1 MIVEFAIQLR
11 EHGLVF
17 NDVIKEAAIAR
28 FRSIIMIRFLLTTL
42 LFLSLA
48 TSALGRQTETLDTGK
63 VTASIVSSLDKVA
76 PGGTVWVALRTEL
89 DEGWHT
95 YWRNPGDSGE
105 PVQLTWRVPQGVD
118 IGPIAWPVP
127 YPIPT
132 GPIVNYGFEGAPL
145 FPVELKI
152 PETVQTG
159 ETLSLTLDFYYLVCA
174 DICIPEEGQLT
185 LDLEIGEPVGDS
197 SWAPQIEAAV
207 LASPRRS
214 NIMGAANVSR
224 GAASDVL
231 TLTFADLPEG
241 RVSEAYFF
249 PFDQG
254 VLGHSAA
261 QNYQVGDRGIALVTE
276 PEFLWANGIP
286 ETIQGVLKYSL
297 EGAVR
302 GDVVTVTTHSTLD
315 IGLRGQSDSSMG
327 LITAAIGALLGGLI
341 LNLMPCV
348 FPIISLKALS
358 LAKSAHGDRLPAQRG
373 AWAYTLGVLLT
384 FSILAGVLIIFKAA
398 GAQIGWG
405 FQLQSPKVVGVLALL
420 LFVIGLNLLGLF
432 EIGSRLQ
439 GVGGG
444 LASRG
449 GMSGSF
455 FTGVLAVIVATP
467 CSAPFMASAVGYA
480 LAQPALTT
488 LIVFLSLGLGFA
500 LPFLLLGYVPG
511 LLAKLP
517 KPGPWMETFRQVL
530 AFPMFA
536 AAIWL
541 VWVLILQAG
550 ANGAGLLLIAM
561 LLAGFAIWLHRRGS
575 AALKGLSLMTAIAA
589 LVLPLTLSTGVARDA
604 AGVKTASLE
613 TEIWSPERVAELRAE
628 GRPVF
633 VDFTAAWCV
642 TCKVN
647 EQLVL
652 KTERTQALFERTNT
666 AFLIADWTSRDAKI
680 AAELERYGRAGVPLY
695 LAYPKSH
702 KDVIGL
708 VLPQNLSFGV
718 LEDMFEE

>member
-1 MIVEFAIQLR
+1 MIVEFASQLR
-11 EHGLVF
+11 EHGSVF
-17 NDVIKEAAIAR
+17 NDATEEAAITH
-28 FRSIIMIRFLLTTL
+28 FRPIIMIRVLLSVL
-42 LFLSLA
+42 LYLSLT

-63 VTASIVSSLDKVA
+63 VTASIISSLDRVA

-105 PVQLTWRVPQGVD
+105 PVQLTWMLPQGVD
-118 IGPIAWPVP
+118 AGPIAWPVP

-145 FPVELKI
+145 FPVELTI
-152 PETVQTG
+152 PETVQAG
-159 ETLSLTLDFYYLVCA
+159 ETLTLALDFYYLVCA

-185 LDLEIGEPVGDS
+185 LELDIGEPLGDAL
-197 SWAPQIEAAV
+197 WGPQIEAAV
-207 LASPRRS
+207 LKSPRRG
-214 NIMGAANVSR
+214 NIAGAADVSQE
-224 GAASDVL
+224 GANNVL
-231 TLTFADLPEG
+231 TLTFANLPEA

-261 QNYQVGDRGIALVTE
+261 QNFQQGDTGIALVTE
-276 PEFLWANGIP
+276 PEFLWSNGIP
-286 ETIQGVLKYSL
+286 ETIEGVLKYSM

-302 GDVVTVTTHSTLD
+302 SEIVTLATHSTLD
-315 IGLRGQSDSSMG
+315 IGQSGQAGRSMG
-327 LITAAIGALLGGLI
+327 LLAAAFGALLGGLI

-358 LAKSAHGDRLPAQRG
+358 LAKSAHGDRLPARRG
-373 AWAYTLGVLLT
+373 AWAYTLGVLFT
-384 FSILAGVLIIFKAA
+384 FAVLAGVLISFKAA

-432 EIGSRLQ
+432 EIGTRLQ
-439 GVGGG
+439 GVGDG

-449 GMSGSF
+449 GVSGSF

-467 CSAPFMASAVGYA
+467 CTAPFMAGAVGYA

-488 LIVFLSLGLGFA
+488 LIVFLALGFGFA
-500 LPFLLLGYVPG
+500 LPFLLLGYIPG

-575 AALKGLSLMTAIAA
+575 TLIKGLALMTALGA
-589 LVLPLTLSTGVARDA
+589 LVLPLTLSTGAVGGA
-604 AGVKTASLE
+604 AGVTTASLKAE
-613 TEIWSPERVAELRAE
+613 AWSPERVAELRAE

-652 KTERTQALFERTNT
+652 KTERTRDLFERTNT
-666 AFLIADWTSRDAKI
+666 AFLIADWTNRDAQI

-708 VLPQNLSFGV
+708 VLPQNLSFSV
-718 LEDMFEE
+718 LEDMLEE

>member
-1 MIVEFAIQLR
+1 MIVEFPNDLR
-11 EHGLVF
+11 EHGPVL
-17 NDVIKEAAIAR
+17 NDATKEAAITR
-28 FRSIIMIRFLLTTL
+28 FHPIIMLRFLLSAFL
-42 LFLSLA
+42 LMSLA
-48 TSALGRQTETLDTGK
+48 TSAFGRQTETLDTGK
-63 VTASIVSSLDKVA
+63 VTASIISSLDSVA

-89 DEGWHT
+89 DDGWHT

-105 PVQLTWRVPQGVD
+105 PVQLTWRLPEGVEA
-118 IGPIAWPVP
+118 GPIVWPVP

-145 FPVELKI
+145 FPVELQV

-159 ETLSLTLDFYYLVCA
+159 ETLSLTLEFYYLVCA

-185 LDLEIGEPVGDS
+185 LDLDIGEPVSDALWG
-197 SWAPQIEAAV
+197 PQIEAAV
-207 LASPRRS
+207 LASPRRG
-214 NIMGAANVSR
+214 NIVGAAD
-224 GAASDVL
+224 AANDVL
-231 TLTFADLPEG
+231 TLTFTDLPEG
-241 RVSEAYFF
+241 RVSDAYFF

-254 VLGHSAA
+254 VLGHSAG
-261 QNYQVGDRGIALVTE
+261 QNFRAGDKGIALVTE
-276 PEFLWANGIP
+276 PEFLWTNGVA
-286 ETIQGVLKYSL
+286 ETIEGVLKYSL
-297 EGAVR
+297 DGAVR
-302 GDVVTVTTHSTLD
+302 SEVVSVATHSTLEV
-315 IGLRGQSDSSMG
+315 GQRGQSNTSTG
-327 LITAAIGALLGGLI
+327 LLAAAFGALLGGLI

-384 FSILAGVLIIFKAA
+384 FAGLAGVLILFKAA

-420 LFVIGLNLLGLF
+420 LFVIGLNLLDLF
-432 EIGSRLQ
+432 EIGARLQ

-449 GMSGSF
+449 GVSGSF

-467 CSAPFMASAVGYA
+467 CTAPFMAGAVGYA

-488 LIVFLSLGLGFA
+488 LIVFLALGFGFA
-500 LPFLLLGYVPG
+500 LPFLLLGYIPG

-561 LLAGFAIWLHRRGS
+561 LLAGFAIWLHHRGS
-575 AALKGLSLMTAIAA
+575 TMLKGLALITALGA
-589 LVLPLTLSTGVARDA
+589 LVLPLTLSTGA
-604 AGVKTASLE
+604 AGGGAAVKSASLE
-613 TEIWSPERVAELRAE
+613 VETWSPERVAELRAE

-666 AFLIADWTSRDAKI
+666 AFLIADWTNRDAQI

-708 VLPQNLSFGV
+708 VLPQNLSFSV
-718 LEDMFEE
+718 LEDMLEE

>member
-1 MIVEFAIQLR
+1 MIVEFANQLR
-11 EHGLVF
+11 EHGFVF
-17 NDVIKEAAIAR
+17 NDATKEAAITR
-28 FRSIIMIRFLLTTL
+28 FCPIIMIRFLLSAL
-42 LFLSLA
+42 LFLSLT

-63 VTASIVSSLDKVA
+63 VTASIISSLDRAA

-105 PVQLTWRVPQGVD
+105 PVQLTWLLPQGVD
-118 IGPIAWPVP
+118 AGPIAWPVP

-145 FPVELKI
+145 FPVELTI
-152 PETVQTG
+152 PETMQTG

-174 DICIPEEGQLT
+174 DICIPEEGQLS
-185 LDLEIGEPVGDS
+185 LDLDIGEPVADALWG
-197 SWAPQIEAAV
+197 PQIEMAV
-207 LASPRRS
+207 LESPRRG
-214 NIMGAANVSR
+214 NIAGAAEVAN
-224 GAASDVL
+224 DIL

-249 PFDQG
+249 PFVQG

-261 QNYQVGDRGIALVTE
+261 QNFRPGDNGIALVTE
-276 PEFLWANGIP
+276 PEFLWTNGIP
-286 ETIQGVLKYSL
+286 DTIEGVLKYNL
-297 EGAVR
+297 DGAVQSE
-302 GDVVTVTTHSTLD
+302 VVTLATHSALD
-315 IGLRGQSDSSMG
+315 IGESGQAGTSMG
-327 LITAAIGALLGGLI
+327 LLAAAFGALLGGLI

-358 LAKSAHGDRLPAQRG
+358 LAKSAHGDRLPARRG

-384 FSILAGVLIIFKAA
+384 FAVLAGVLIIFKAA

-444 LASRG
+444 MASRG
-449 GMSGSF
+449 GLSGSF

-467 CSAPFMASAVGYA
+467 CTAPFMAGAVGYA

-488 LIVFLSLGLGFA
+488 LIVFLALGFGFA
-500 LPFLLLGYVPG
+500 LPFLLLGYIPG

-561 LLAGFAIWLHRRGS
+561 LLAGFAIWLRRRGS
-575 AALKGLSLMTAIAA
+575 AILRGLALIMALGA
-589 LVLPLTLSTGVARDA
+589 LVLPLTLSTGAVGGA
-604 AGVKTASLE
+604 AGVTTVSLE
-613 TEIWSPERVAELRAE
+613 AEAWSPERVAELRAE

-652 KTERTQALFERTNT
+652 KTDRTQALFERTNT
-666 AFLIADWTSRDAKI
+666 AFLIADWTNRDAQI

-718 LEDMFEE
+718 LEDMLEE

>member
-1 MIVEFAIQLR
+1 MIVEFANQLR
-11 EHGLVF
+11 EHGFVF
-17 NDVIKEAAIAR
+17 NDATKEAAITR
-28 FRSIIMIRFLLTTL
+28 FCPIIMIRFLLSAL
-42 LFLSLA
+42 LFLSLT

-63 VTASIVSSLDKVA
+63 VTASIISSLDRAA

-105 PVQLTWRVPQGVD
+105 PVQLTWLLPQGVD
-118 IGPIAWPVP
+118 AGPIAWPVP

-145 FPVELKI
+145 FPVELTI
-152 PETVQTG
+152 PETMQTG

-174 DICIPEEGQLT
+174 DICIPEEGQLS
-185 LDLEIGEPVGDS
+185 LDLDIGEPVADALWG
-197 SWAPQIEAAV
+197 PQIEMAV
-207 LASPRRS
+207 LESPRRG
-214 NIMGAANVSR
+214 NIAGAAEVAN
-224 GAASDVL
+224 DIL

-249 PFDQG
+249 PFVQG

-261 QNYQVGDRGIALVTE
+261 QNFRPGDNGIALVTE
-276 PEFLWANGIP
+276 PEFLWTNGIP
-286 ETIQGVLKYSL
+286 DTIEGVLKYNL
-297 EGAVR
+297 DGAVQSE
-302 GDVVTVTTHSTLD
+302 VVTLATHSALD
-315 IGLRGQSDSSMG
+315 IGESGQAGTSMG
-327 LITAAIGALLGGLI
+327 LLAAAFGALLGGLI

-358 LAKSAHGDRLPAQRG
+358 LAKSAHGDRLPARRG

-384 FSILAGVLIIFKAA
+384 FAVLAGVLIIFKAA

-444 LASRG
+444 MASRG
-449 GMSGSF
+449 GLSGSF

-467 CSAPFMASAVGYA
+467 CTAPFMAGAVGYA

-488 LIVFLSLGLGFA
+488 LIVFLALGFGFA
-500 LPFLLLGYVPG
+500 LPFLLLGYIPG

-561 LLAGFAIWLHRRGS
+561 LLAGFAIWLRRRGS
-575 AALKGLSLMTAIAA
+575 AILRGLALIMALGA
-589 LVLPLTLSTGVARDA
+589 LVLPLTLSTGAVGGA
-604 AGVKTASLE
+604 AGVTTASLKAE
-613 TEIWSPERVAELRAE
+613 AWSPERVAELRAE

-652 KTERTQALFERTNT
+652 KTDRTQALFERTNT
-666 AFLIADWTSRDAKI
+666 AFLIADWTNRDAQI

-718 LEDMFEE
+718 LEDMLEE

>member
-1 MIVEFAIQLR
+1 MIVEFANQLR
-11 EHGLVF
+11 EHGFVF
-17 NDVIKEAAIAR
+17 NDATKEAAITR
-28 FRSIIMIRFLLTTL
+28 FCPIIIIRFLLSAL
-42 LFLSLA
+42 LFLSLT

-63 VTASIVSSLDKVA
+63 VTASIISSLDRAA

-105 PVQLTWRVPQGVD
+105 PVQLTWLLPQGVD
-118 IGPIAWPVP
+118 AGPIAWPVP

-145 FPVELKI
+145 FPVELTI
-152 PETVQTG
+152 PETMQTG

-174 DICIPEEGQLT
+174 DICIPEEGQLS
-185 LDLEIGEPVGDS
+185 LDLDIGEPVADALWG
-197 SWAPQIEAAV
+197 PQIEMAV
-207 LASPRRS
+207 LESPRRG
-214 NIMGAANVSR
+214 NIAGAAEVAN
-224 GAASDVL
+224 DIL

-249 PFDQG
+249 PFVQG

-261 QNYQVGDRGIALVTE
+261 QNFRPGDNGIALVTE
-276 PEFLWANGIP
+276 PEFLWTNGIP
-286 ETIQGVLKYSL
+286 DTIEGVLKYNL
-297 EGAVR
+297 DGAVQSE
-302 GDVVTVTTHSTLD
+302 VVTLATHSALD
-315 IGLRGQSDSSMG
+315 IGESGQAGTSMG
-327 LITAAIGALLGGLI
+327 LLAAAFGALLGGLI

-358 LAKSAHGDRLPAQRG
+358 LAKSAHGDRLPARRG

-384 FSILAGVLIIFKAA
+384 FAVLAGVLIIFKAA

-444 LASRG
+444 MASRG
-449 GMSGSF
+449 GLSGSF

-467 CSAPFMASAVGYA
+467 CTAPFMAGAVGYA

-488 LIVFLSLGLGFA
+488 LIVFLALGFGFA
-500 LPFLLLGYVPG
+500 LPFLLLGYIPG

-561 LLAGFAIWLHRRGS
+561 LLAGFAIWLRRRGS
-575 AALKGLSLMTAIAA
+575 AILRGLALIMALGA
-589 LVLPLTLSTGVARDA
+589 LVLPLTLSTGAVGGA
-604 AGVKTASLE
+604 AGVTTVSLE
-613 TEIWSPERVAELRAE
+613 AEAWSPERVAELRAE

-652 KTERTQALFERTNT
+652 KTERTRDLFERTNT
-666 AFLIADWTSRDAKI
+666 AFLIADWTNKDAQI

-718 LEDMFEE
+718 LEDMLEE

>member
-1 MIVEFAIQLR
+1 MIVEFANQLR
-11 EHGLVF
+11 EHGFVF
-17 NDVIKEAAIAR
+17 NDATKEAAITR
-28 FRSIIMIRFLLTTL
+28 FCPIIMIRFLLSAL
-42 LFLSLA
+42 LFLSLT

-63 VTASIVSSLDKVA
+63 VTASIISSLDRAA

-105 PVQLTWRVPQGVD
+105 PVQLTWLLPQGVD
-118 IGPIAWPVP
+118 AGPIAWPVP

-145 FPVELKI
+145 FPVELTI
-152 PETVQTG
+152 PETMQTG

-174 DICIPEEGQLT
+174 DICIPEEGQLS
-185 LDLEIGEPVGDS
+185 LDLDIGEPVADALWG
-197 SWAPQIEAAV
+197 PQIEMAV
-207 LASPRRS
+207 LESPRRG
-214 NIMGAANVSR
+214 NIAGAAEVAN
-224 GAASDVL
+224 DIL

-249 PFDQG
+249 PFVQG

-261 QNYQVGDRGIALVTE
+261 QNFRPGDNGIALVTE
-276 PEFLWANGIP
+276 PEFLWTNGIP
-286 ETIQGVLKYSL
+286 DTIEGVLKYNL
-297 EGAVR
+297 DGAVQSE
-302 GDVVTVTTHSTLD
+302 VVTLATHSALD
-315 IGLRGQSDSSMG
+315 IGESGQAGTSMG
-327 LITAAIGALLGGLI
+327 LLAAAFGALLGGLI

-358 LAKSAHGDRLPAQRG
+358 LAKSAHGDRLPARRG

-384 FSILAGVLIIFKAA
+384 FAVLAGVLIIFKAA

-444 LASRG
+444 MASRG
-449 GMSGSF
+449 GLSGSF

-467 CSAPFMASAVGYA
+467 CTAPFMAGAVGYA

-488 LIVFLSLGLGFA
+488 LIVFLALGFGFA
-500 LPFLLLGYVPG
+500 LPFLLLGYIPG

-561 LLAGFAIWLHRRGS
+561 LLAGFAIWLRRRGS
-575 AALKGLSLMTAIAA
+575 AILRGLALIMALGA
-589 LVLPLTLSTGVARDA
+589 LVLPLTLSTGAVGGA
-604 AGVKTASLE
+604 AGVTTASLKAE
-613 TEIWSPERVAELRAE
+613 AWSPERVAELRAE

-652 KTERTQALFERTNT
+652 KTERTRDLFERTNT
-666 AFLIADWTSRDAKI
+666 AFLIADWTNKDAQI

-718 LEDMFEE
+718 LEDMLEE

>member
-1 MIVEFAIQLR
+1 MIVEFANQLR
-11 EHGLVF
+11 EHGFVF
-17 NDVIKEAAIAR
+17 NDATKEAAITR
-28 FRSIIMIRFLLTTL
+28 FCPIIMIRFLLSAL
-42 LFLSLA
+42 LFLSLT

-63 VTASIVSSLDKVA
+63 VTASIISSLDRAA

-105 PVQLTWRVPQGVD
+105 PVQLTWLLPQGVD
-118 IGPIAWPVP
+118 AGPIAWPVP

-145 FPVELKI
+145 FPVELTI
-152 PETVQTG
+152 PETMQTG

-174 DICIPEEGQLT
+174 DICIPEEGQLS
-185 LDLEIGEPVGDS
+185 LDLDIGEPVADALWG
-197 SWAPQIEAAV
+197 PQIEMAV
-207 LASPRRS
+207 LESPRRG
-214 NIMGAANVSR
+214 NIAGAAEVAN
-224 GAASDVL
+224 DIL

-249 PFDQG
+249 PFVQG

-261 QNYQVGDRGIALVTE
+261 QNFRPGDNGIALVTE
-276 PEFLWANGIP
+276 PEFLWTNGIP
-286 ETIQGVLKYSL
+286 DTIEGVLKYNL
-297 EGAVR
+297 DGAVQSE
-302 GDVVTVTTHSTLD
+302 VVTLATHSALD
-315 IGLRGQSDSSMG
+315 IGESGQAGTSMG
-327 LITAAIGALLGGLI
+327 LLAAAFGALLGGLI

-358 LAKSAHGDRLPAQRG
+358 LAKSAHGDRLPARRG

-384 FSILAGVLIIFKAA
+384 FAVLAGVLIIFKAA

-444 LASRG
+444 MASRG
-449 GMSGSF
+449 GLSGSF

-467 CSAPFMASAVGYA
+467 CTAPFMAGAVGYA

-488 LIVFLSLGLGFA
+488 LIVFLALGFGFA
-500 LPFLLLGYVPG
+500 LPFLLLGYIPG

-561 LLAGFAIWLHRRGS
+561 LLAGFAIWLRRRGS
-575 AALKGLSLMTAIAA
+575 AILRGLALIMALGA
-589 LVLPLTLSTGVARDA
+589 LVLPLTLSTGAVGGA
-604 AGVKTASLE
+604 AGVTTVSLE
-613 TEIWSPERVAELRAE
+613 AEAWSPERVAELRAE

-652 KTERTQALFERTNT
+652 KTERTRDLFERTNT
-666 AFLIADWTSRDAKI
+666 AFLIADWTNKDAQI

-718 LEDMFEE
+718 LEDMLEE

>member
-1 MIVEFAIQLR
+1 MIVEFANQLR
-11 EHGLVF
+11 EHGFVF
-17 NDVIKEAAIAR
+17 NDATKEAAITR
-28 FRSIIMIRFLLTTL
+28 FCPIIMIRFLLSAL
-42 LFLSLA
+42 LFLSLT

-63 VTASIVSSLDKVA
+63 VTASIISSLDRAA

-105 PVQLTWRVPQGVD
+105 PVQLTWLLPQGVD
-118 IGPIAWPVP
+118 AGPIAWPVP

-145 FPVELKI
+145 FPVELTI
-152 PETVQTG
+152 PETMQTG

-174 DICIPEEGQLT
+174 DICIPEEGQLS
-185 LDLEIGEPVGDS
+185 LDLDIGEPVADALWG
-197 SWAPQIEAAV
+197 PQIEMAV
-207 LASPRRS
+207 LESPRRG
-214 NIMGAANVSR
+214 NIAGAAEVAN
-224 GAASDVL
+224 DIL

-249 PFDQG
+249 PFVQG

-261 QNYQVGDRGIALVTE
+261 QNFRPGDNGIALVTE
-276 PEFLWANGIP
+276 PEFLWTNGIP
-286 ETIQGVLKYSL
+286 DTIEGVLKYNL
-297 EGAVR
+297 DGAVQSE
-302 GDVVTVTTHSTLD
+302 VVTLATHSALD
-315 IGLRGQSDSSMG
+315 IGESGQAGTSMG
-327 LITAAIGALLGGLI
+327 LLAAAFGALLGGLI

-358 LAKSAHGDRLPAQRG
+358 LAKSAHGDRLPARRG

-384 FSILAGVLIIFKAA
+384 FAVLAGVLIIFKAA

-444 LASRG
+444 MASRG
-449 GMSGSF
+449 GLSGSF

-467 CSAPFMASAVGYA
+467 CTAPFMAGAVGYA

-488 LIVFLSLGLGFA
+488 LIVFLALGFGFA
-500 LPFLLLGYVPG
+500 LPFLLLGYIPG

-575 AALKGLSLMTAIAA
+575 TLIKGLALMTALGA
-589 LVLPLTLSTGVARDA
+589 LVLPLTLSTGAVGGA
-604 AGVKTASLE
+604 AGVTTASLKAE
-613 TEIWSPERVAELRAE
+613 AWSPERVAELRAE
-628 GRPVF
+628 GRPDF

-652 KTERTQALFERTNT
+652 KTDRTQALFERTNT
-666 AFLIADWTSRDAKI
+666 AFLIADWTNRDAQI

-718 LEDMFEE
+718 LEDMLEE

>member
-1 MIVEFAIQLR
+1 MIVEFANQLR
-11 EHGLVF
+11 EHGFVF
-17 NDVIKEAAIAR
+17 NDATKEAAITR
-28 FRSIIMIRFLLTTL
+28 FCPIIMIRFLLSAL
-42 LFLSLA
+42 LFLSLT

-63 VTASIVSSLDKVA
+63 VTASIISSLDRAA

-105 PVQLTWRVPQGVD
+105 PVQLTWLLPQGVD
-118 IGPIAWPVP
+118 AGPIAWPVP

-145 FPVELKI
+145 FPVELTI
-152 PETVQTG
+152 PETMQTG

-174 DICIPEEGQLT
+174 DICIPEEGQLS
-185 LDLEIGEPVGDS
+185 LDLDIGEPVADALWG
-197 SWAPQIEAAV
+197 PQIEMAV
-207 LASPRRS
+207 LESPRRG
-214 NIMGAANVSR
+214 NIAGAAEVAN
-224 GAASDVL
+224 DIL

-249 PFDQG
+249 PFVQG

-261 QNYQVGDRGIALVTE
+261 QNFRPGDNGIALVTE
-276 PEFLWANGIP
+276 PEFLWTNGIP
-286 ETIQGVLKYSL
+286 DTIEGVLKYNL
-297 EGAVR
+297 DGAVQSE
-302 GDVVTVTTHSTLD
+302 VVTLATHSALD
-315 IGLRGQSDSSMG
+315 IGESGQAGTSMG
-327 LITAAIGALLGGLI
+327 LLAAAFGALLGGLI

-358 LAKSAHGDRLPAQRG
+358 LAKSAHGDRLPARRG
-373 AWAYTLGVLLT
+373 TWAYTLGVLLT
-384 FSILAGVLIIFKAA
+384 FAVLAGVLIIFKAA

-444 LASRG
+444 MASRDG
-449 GMSGSF
+449 LSGSF

-467 CSAPFMASAVGYA
+467 CTAPFMAGAVGYA

-488 LIVFLSLGLGFA
+488 LIVFLALGFGFA
-500 LPFLLLGYVPG
+500 LPFLLLGYIPG

-561 LLAGFAIWLHRRGS
+561 LLAGFAIWLRRRGS
-575 AALKGLSLMTAIAA
+575 AILRGLALIMALGA
-589 LVLPLTLSTGVARDA
+589 LVLPLTLSTGAVGGA
-604 AGVKTASLE
+604 AGVTTVSLE
-613 TEIWSPERVAELRAE
+613 AEAWSPERVAELRAE

-652 KTERTQALFERTNT
+652 KTDRTQALFERTNT
-666 AFLIADWTSRDAKI
+666 AFLIADWTNRDAQI

-718 LEDMFEE
+718 LEDMLEE

>member
-1 MIVEFAIQLR
+1 M
-11 EHGLVF
+11 
-17 NDVIKEAAIAR
+17 
-28 FRSIIMIRFLLTTL
+28 
-42 LFLSLA
+42 
-48 TSALGRQTETLDTGK
+48 
-63 VTASIVSSLDKVA
+63 
-76 PGGTVWVALRTEL
+76 
-89 DEGWHT
+89 
-95 YWRNPGDSGE
+95 
-105 PVQLTWRVPQGVD
+105 
-118 IGPIAWPVP
+118 
-127 YPIPT
+127 
-132 GPIVNYGFEGAPL
+132 
-145 FPVELKI
+145 
-152 PETVQTG
+152 
-159 ETLSLTLDFYYLVCA
+159 
-174 DICIPEEGQLT
+174 
-185 LDLEIGEPVGDS
+185 
-197 SWAPQIEAAV
+197 
-207 LASPRRS
+207 
-214 NIMGAANVSR
+214 
-224 GAASDVL
+224 
-231 TLTFADLPEG
+231 
-241 RVSEAYFF
+241 
-249 PFDQG
+249 
-254 VLGHSAA
+254 LGHSAA
-261 QNYQVGDRGIALVTE
+261 QNFRRGDTGIALVTE
-276 PEFLWANGIP
+276 PEFLWTNDIP
-286 ETIQGVLKYSL
+286 ETIEGVLKYSL
-297 EGAVR
+297 DGLVR
-302 GDVVTVTTHSTLD
+302 GEVVTVATHSTLD
-315 IGLRGQSDSSMG
+315 IGQRGPSGKSMG
-327 LITAAIGALLGGLI
+327 LFAAAFGALLGGLI

-384 FSILAGVLIIFKAA
+384 FTILAGVLIIFKAA

-432 EIGSRLQ
+432 EIGTRLQ
-439 GVGGG
+439 GVGDG

-449 GMSGSF
+449 GLSGSF

-480 LAQPALTT
+480 LAQPALIT
-488 LIVFLSLGLGFA
+488 LIVFLSLGFGFA
-500 LPFLLLGYVPG
+500 LPFLLLGYIPG

-517 KPGPWMETFRQVL
+517 KPGPWMEIFRQVL

-541 VWVLILQAG
+541 VWVLILQTG

-561 LLAGFAIWLHRRGS
+561 LLAGFAVWLQRGGS
-575 AALKGLSLMTAIAA
+575 SILKGLALIAA
-589 LVLPLTLSTGVARDA
+589 LGALALPLSLSTASAGGAT
-604 AGVKTASLE
+604 GVKTASLE

-652 KTERTQALFERTNT
+652 KTDRTQALFERTNT
-666 AFLIADWTSRDAKI
+666 AFLIADWTNRDAQI

-708 VLPQNLSFGV
+708 VLPQNLSFSV
-718 LEDMFEE
+718 LEDMLEE

>member
-1 MIVEFAIQLR
+1 MIVEFASQLR
-11 EHGLVF
+11 EHGRVF
-17 NDVIKEAAIAR
+17 NDAIKEAAIAR
-28 FRSIIMIRFLLTTL
+28 FGPIIMIRFLLSAL
-42 LFLSLA
+42 LFLSLT

-63 VTASIVSSLDKVA
+63 VTASIVSSLDRVA

-105 PVQLTWRVPQGVD
+105 PVQLTWILPQDVEA
-118 IGPIAWPVP
+118 GPIVWPLP

-145 FPVELKI
+145 FPVELTV

-174 DICIPEEGQLT
+174 DICIPEEGQLRLE
-185 LDLEIGEPVGDS
+185 LDIGEPVGDDL
-197 SWAPQIEAAV
+197 WGPQIEAAV
-207 LASPRRS
+207 LESPRRG
-214 NIMGAANVSR
+214 NIIGAADVT
-224 GAASDVL
+224 SDVL
-231 TLTFADLPEG
+231 TLTFTDLPEG
-241 RVSEAYFF
+241 PVSDAYFF

-254 VLGHSAA
+254 VLGHSTP
-261 QNYQVGDRGIALVTE
+261 QNFRRGDNGIALVTE
-276 PEFLWANGIP
+276 PDFLWTNGIP
-286 ETIQGVLKYSL
+286 ETIEGVLKYSL
-297 EGAVR
+297 DGAVR
-302 GDVVTVTTHSTLD
+302 GEVVTLATHNTLD
-315 IGLRGQSDSSMG
+315 IGQKTQSDTSIG
-327 LITAAIGALLGGLI
+327 LVAAAFGALLGGLI

-358 LAKSAHGDRLPAQRG
+358 LAKSAHGDRLPARRG

-384 FSILAGVLIIFKAA
+384 FAALAGVLILFKAA

-439 GVGGG
+439 GLGGG

-449 GMSGSF
+449 GVSGSF

-467 CSAPFMASAVGYA
+467 CTAPFMASAVGYA

-488 LIVFLSLGLGFA
+488 MIVFLSLGFGFA
-500 LPFLLLGYVPG
+500 LPFLLLGYIPG

-575 AALKGLSLMTAIAA
+575 TLLKGLAFIAA
-589 LVLPLTLSTGVARDA
+589 IGAFALPLTLSTGAT
-604 AGVKTASLE
+604 GVKSANLE
-613 TEIWSPERVAELRAE
+613 AEIWSPERVAELRAE

-666 AFLIADWTSRDAKI
+666 AFLIADWTNRDAKI
-680 AAELERYGRAGVPLY
+680 AAELARYGRAGVPLY

-702 KDVIGL
+702 EDVIGL
-708 VLPQNLSFGV
+708 VLPQNLSFSV
-718 LEDMFEE
+718 LEDVLEG

>member
-1 MIVEFAIQLR
+1 LIVEFANQLR
-11 EHGLVF
+11 EHGFVF
-17 NDVIKEAAIAR
+17 NDATKEAAITR
-28 FRSIIMIRFLLTTL
+28 FCPIIMIRFLLSAL
-42 LFLSLA
+42 LFLSLT

-63 VTASIVSSLDKVA
+63 VTASIISSLDRAA

-105 PVQLTWRVPQGVD
+105 PVQLTWLLPQGVD
-118 IGPIAWPVP
+118 AGPIAWPVP

-145 FPVELKI
+145 FPVELTI
-152 PETVQTG
+152 PETMQTG

-174 DICIPEEGQLT
+174 DICIPEEGQLS
-185 LDLEIGEPVGDS
+185 LDLDIGEPVADALWG
-197 SWAPQIEAAV
+197 PQIEMAV
-207 LASPRRS
+207 LESPRRG
-214 NIMGAANVSR
+214 NIAGAAEVAN
-224 GAASDVL
+224 DIL

-249 PFDQG
+249 PFVQG

-261 QNYQVGDRGIALVTE
+261 QNFRPGDNGIALVTE
-276 PEFLWANGIP
+276 PEFLWTNGIP
-286 ETIQGVLKYSL
+286 DTIEGVLKYNL
-297 EGAVR
+297 DGAVQSE
-302 GDVVTVTTHSTLD
+302 VVTLATHSALD
-315 IGLRGQSDSSMG
+315 IGESGQAGTSMG
-327 LITAAIGALLGGLI
+327 LLAAAFGALLGGLI

-358 LAKSAHGDRLPAQRG
+358 LAKSAHGDRLPARRG

-384 FSILAGVLIIFKAA
+384 FAVLAGVLIIFKAA

-444 LASRG
+444 MASRG
-449 GMSGSF
+449 GLSGSF

-467 CSAPFMASAVGYA
+467 CTAPFMAGAVGYA

-488 LIVFLSLGLGFA
+488 LIVFLALGFGFA
-500 LPFLLLGYVPG
+500 LPFLLLGYIPG

-561 LLAGFAIWLHRRGS
+561 LLAGFAIWLRRRGS
-575 AALKGLSLMTAIAA
+575 AILRGLALIMALGA
-589 LVLPLTLSTGVARDA
+589 LVLPLTLSTGAVGGA
-604 AGVKTASLE
+604 AGVTTVSLE
-613 TEIWSPERVAELRAE
+613 AEAWSPERVAELRAE

-652 KTERTQALFERTNT
+652 KTDRTRDLFERTNT
-666 AFLIADWTSRDAKI
+666 AFLIADWTNKDAQI

-718 LEDMFEE
+718 LEDMLEE

>member
-1 MIVEFAIQLR
+1 MIVEFVNQLR
-11 EHGLVF
+11 EHGRAF
-17 NDVIKEAAIAR
+17 NDATKEAAITR
-28 FRSIIMIRFLLTTL
+28 FRLIIMIRFWLSAL
-42 LFLSLA
+42 LFLSLT
-48 TSALGRQTETLDTGK
+48 TSAFSRQTETLDTGK
-63 VTASIVSSLDKVA
+63 VTASIVSSLDRVA
-76 PGGTVWVALRTEL
+76 PGGKVWVALRTEL
-89 DEGWHT
+89 DDGWHT

-105 PVQLTWRVPQGVD
+105 PVQLTWVLPQGVD
-118 IGPIAWPVP
+118 AGPIVWPVP

-145 FPVELKI
+145 FPVELTV
-152 PETVQTG
+152 PDTVQTG
-159 ETLSLTLDFYYLVCA
+159 EALSLTLDFYYLVCA

-185 LDLEIGEPVGDS
+185 LELDIGEPVSDDLWG
-197 SWAPQIEAAV
+197 PQIEAAV
-207 LASPRRS
+207 LQSPRRG
-214 NIMGAANVSR
+214 NIVGAADVSKE
-224 GAASDVL
+224 GASDVL
-231 TLTFADLPEG
+231 TLTFSDLAEG
-241 RVSEAYFF
+241 RVSDAYFF

-254 VLGHSAA
+254 VLGHSVA
-261 QNYQVGDRGIALVTE
+261 QNFRRGDKGIALITE
-276 PEFLWANGIP
+276 PEFLWTNGIP
-286 ETIQGVLKYSL
+286 ETIEGVLKYSL
-297 EGAVR
+297 EGVVR
-302 GDVVTVTTHSTLD
+302 SEVVTIATHSKRD
-315 IGLRGQSDSSMG
+315 IGQTGRPDKSMG
-327 LITAAIGALLGGLI
+327 LVAAAFGALLGGLI

-348 FPIISLKALS
+348 FPVISLKALS

-384 FSILAGVLIIFKAA
+384 FAGLAGVLILFKAA

-432 EIGSRLQ
+432 EIGTRVQ

-449 GMSGSF
+449 GLSGSF
-455 FTGVLAVIVATP
+455 FTGVLAVVVATP
-467 CSAPFMASAVGYA
+467 CTAPFMAGAVGYA

-488 LIVFLSLGLGFA
+488 LIVFLSLGFGFA
-500 LPFLLLGYVPG
+500 LPFLLLGYIPG

-550 ANGAGLLLIAM
+550 ANGAVLLLIAM
-561 LLAGFAIWLHRRGS
+561 LLAGFAIWLRRRGS
-575 AALKGLSLMTAIAA
+575 AIFKGLALITALGA
-589 LVLPLTLSTGVARDA
+589 LVLPLTLSTGAVGGA
-604 AGVKTASLE
+604 AGVTTASLKAE
-613 TEIWSPERVAELRAE
+613 AWSPERVAELRAE

-666 AFLIADWTSRDAKI
+666 AFLIADWTNRDAKI

-708 VLPQNLSFGV
+708 VLPQNLSFSV
-718 LEDMFEE
+718 LEDVLEE

>member
-1 MIVEFAIQLR
+1 
-11 EHGLVF
+11 
-17 NDVIKEAAIAR
+17 
-28 FRSIIMIRFLLTTL
+28 MIRFLLSAL
-42 LFLSLA
+42 LFLSLT

-63 VTASIVSSLDKVA
+63 VTASIISSLDRAA

-105 PVQLTWRVPQGVD
+105 PVQLTWLLPQGVD
-118 IGPIAWPVP
+118 AGPIAWPVP

-145 FPVELKI
+145 FPVELTI
-152 PETVQTG
+152 PETMQTG

-174 DICIPEEGQLT
+174 DICIPEEGQLS
-185 LDLEIGEPVGDS
+185 LDLDIGEPVADALWG
-197 SWAPQIEAAV
+197 PQIEMAV
-207 LASPRRS
+207 LESPRRG
-214 NIMGAANVSR
+214 NIAGAAEVAN
-224 GAASDVL
+224 DIL

-249 PFDQG
+249 PFVQG

-261 QNYQVGDRGIALVTE
+261 QNFRPGDNGIALVTE
-276 PEFLWANGIP
+276 PEFLWTNGIP
-286 ETIQGVLKYSL
+286 DTIEGVLKYNL
-297 EGAVR
+297 DGAVQSE
-302 GDVVTVTTHSTLD
+302 VVTLATHSALD
-315 IGLRGQSDSSMG
+315 IGESGQAGTSMG
-327 LITAAIGALLGGLI
+327 LLAAAFGALLGGLI

-358 LAKSAHGDRLPAQRG
+358 LAKSAHGDRLPARRG

-384 FSILAGVLIIFKAA
+384 FAVLAGVLIIFKAA

-444 LASRG
+444 MASRG
-449 GMSGSF
+449 GLSGSF

-467 CSAPFMASAVGYA
+467 CTAPFMAGAVGYA

-488 LIVFLSLGLGFA
+488 LIVFLALGFGFA
-500 LPFLLLGYVPG
+500 LPFLLLGYIPG

-561 LLAGFAIWLHRRGS
+561 LLAGFAIWLRRRGS
-575 AALKGLSLMTAIAA
+575 AILRGLALIMALGA
-589 LVLPLTLSTGVARDA
+589 LVLPLTLSTGAVGGA
-604 AGVKTASLE
+604 AGVTTVSLE
-613 TEIWSPERVAELRAE
+613 AEAWSPERVAELRAE

-652 KTERTQALFERTNT
+652 KTDRTQALFERTNT
-666 AFLIADWTSRDAKI
+666 AFLIADWTNRDAQI

-708 VLPQNLSFGV
+708 VLPQNLSFSV
-718 LEDMFEE
+718 LEDMLEE

>member
-1 MIVEFAIQLR
+1 MIVVFANQLR
-11 EHGLVF
+11 DHRGVF
-17 NDVIKEAAIAR
+17 NDAIKEAEIAR
-28 FRSIIMIRFLLTTL
+28 LTHIIMIRFLLSAL
-42 LFLSLA
+42 LVLSLVS
-48 TSALGRQTETLDTGK
+48 SALGRQTEPLDTGK
-63 VTASIVSSLDKVA
+63 VTASIISSLDRVA

-105 PVQLTWRVPQGVD
+105 PVQLTWNLPQGVEA
-118 IGPIAWPVP
+118 GPIAWPLP

-145 FPVELKI
+145 FPVELTI
-152 PETVQTG
+152 PETAQDG
-159 ETLSLTLDFYYLVCA
+159 DTLSLTLDFYYLVCA

-185 LDLEIGEPVGDS
+185 LELDVGDPVGDAL
-197 SWAPQIEAAV
+197 WAPQIEAA
-207 LASPRRS
+207 LLESPRRG
-214 NIMGAANVSR
+214 NIVGAADVS
-224 GAASDVL
+224 GEASNNVL
-231 TLTFADLPEG
+231 TLTFADLPDG
-241 RVSEAYFF
+241 SLSEAYFF

-254 VLGHSAA
+254 VLGHSEP
-261 QNYQVGDRGIALVTE
+261 QNFQRGEDGISLVTT
-276 PEFLWANGIP
+276 PEFLWTNGIP
-286 ETIQGVLKYSL
+286 DTIQGVLKYSL
-297 EGAVR
+297 DGTVR
-302 GDVVTVTTHSTLD
+302 GDVVRVATHSTLD
-315 IGLRGQSDSSMG
+315 IGQISQLNTSMG
-327 LITAAIGALLGGLI
+327 LLAAAFGALLGGLI

-358 LAKSAHGDRLPAQRG
+358 LAKSAHGDRLPAQRA

-384 FSILAGVLIIFKAA
+384 FALLAGVLIVLKAA
-398 GAQIGWG
+398 GTQIGWG
-405 FQLQSPKVVGVLALL
+405 FQLQSPKIVGVLALL

-432 EIGSRLQ
+432 EIGTRLQ
-439 GVGGG
+439 GVGDG

-449 GMSGSF
+449 GVSGSF

-467 CSAPFMASAVGYA
+467 CTAPFMAGAVGYA

-488 LIVFLSLGLGFA
+488 MIVFLSLGFGFA
-500 LPFLLLGYVPG
+500 LPFLLLGYIPG
-511 LLAKLP
+511 LLTKLP

-541 VWVLILQAG
+541 VWVLILQTG
-550 ANGAGLLLIAM
+550 ANGAALLLIAM
-561 LLAGFAIWLHRRGS
+561 LLAGFAIWLGRRGS
-575 AALKGLSLMTAIAA
+575 TVVKGLACIVALMAFA
-589 LVLPLTLSTGVARDA
+589 LPLTFSTGAIGVQSANLDA
-604 AGVKTASLE
+604 
-613 TEIWSPERVAELRAE
+613 EIWSPERVAELRAE

-652 KTERTQALFERTNT
+652 KTDRTRALFERTNT
-666 AFLIADWTSRDAKI
+666 AFLIADWTNRDAQI

-702 KDVIGL
+702 KDVTGL
-708 VLPQNLSFGV
+708 VLPQTLSFGLLEET
-718 LEDMFEE
+718 LED

>member
-1 MIVEFAIQLR
+1 
-11 EHGLVF
+11 
-17 NDVIKEAAIAR
+17 
-28 FRSIIMIRFLLTTL
+28 MIRFLLSAL
-42 LFLSLA
+42 LFLSLT

-63 VTASIVSSLDKVA
+63 VTASIISSLDRAA

-105 PVQLTWRVPQGVD
+105 PVQLTWLLPQGVD
-118 IGPIAWPVP
+118 AGPIAWPVP

-145 FPVELKI
+145 FPVELTI
-152 PETVQTG
+152 PETMQTG

-174 DICIPEEGQLT
+174 DICIPEEGQLS
-185 LDLEIGEPVGDS
+185 LDLDIGEPVADALWG
-197 SWAPQIEAAV
+197 PQIEMAV
-207 LASPRRS
+207 LESPRRG
-214 NIMGAANVSR
+214 NIAGAAEVAN
-224 GAASDVL
+224 DIL

-249 PFDQG
+249 PFVQG

-261 QNYQVGDRGIALVTE
+261 QNFRPGDNGIALVTE
-276 PEFLWANGIP
+276 PEFLWTNGIP
-286 ETIQGVLKYSL
+286 DTIEGVLKYNL
-297 EGAVR
+297 DGAVQSE
-302 GDVVTVTTHSTLD
+302 VVTLATHSALD
-315 IGLRGQSDSSMG
+315 IGESGQAGTSMG
-327 LITAAIGALLGGLI
+327 LLAAAFGALLGGLI

-358 LAKSAHGDRLPAQRG
+358 LAKSAHGDRLPARRG

-384 FSILAGVLIIFKAA
+384 FAVLAGVLIIFKAA

-444 LASRG
+444 MASRG
-449 GMSGSF
+449 GLSGSF

-467 CSAPFMASAVGYA
+467 CTAPFMAGAVGYA

-488 LIVFLSLGLGFA
+488 LIVFLALGFGFA
-500 LPFLLLGYVPG
+500 LPFLLLGYIPG

-561 LLAGFAIWLHRRGS
+561 LLAGFAIWLRRRGS
-575 AALKGLSLMTAIAA
+575 AILRGLALIMALGA
-589 LVLPLTLSTGVARDA
+589 LVLPLTLSTGAVGGA
-604 AGVKTASLE
+604 AGVTTVSLE
-613 TEIWSPERVAELRAE
+613 AEAWSPERVAELRAE

-652 KTERTQALFERTNT
+652 KTERTRDLFERTNT
-666 AFLIADWTSRDAKI
+666 AFLIADWTNKDAQI

-718 LEDMFEE
+718 LEDMLEE

>member
-1 MIVEFAIQLR
+1 MIVEFANQLR
-11 EHGLVF
+11 EHGRAF
-17 NDVIKEAAIAR
+17 NDATKEAAITR
-28 FRSIIMIRFLLTTL
+28 FRLIIMIRFWLSAL
-42 LFLSLA
+42 LFLSLT
-48 TSALGRQTETLDTGK
+48 TSAFSRQTETLDTGK
-63 VTASIVSSLDKVA
+63 VTASIVSSLDRVA
-76 PGGTVWVALRTEL
+76 PGGKVWVALRTEL
-89 DEGWHT
+89 DDGWHT

-105 PVQLTWRVPQGVD
+105 PVQLTWVLPQGVD
-118 IGPIAWPVP
+118 AGPIVWPVP

-145 FPVELKI
+145 FPVELTV
-152 PETVQTG
+152 PDTVQTG
-159 ETLSLTLDFYYLVCA
+159 EALSLTLDFYYLVCA

-185 LDLEIGEPVGDS
+185 LELDIGEPVSDDLWG
-197 SWAPQIEAAV
+197 PQIEAAV
-207 LASPRRS
+207 LQSPRRG
-214 NIMGAANVSR
+214 NIVGAADVSKE
-224 GAASDVL
+224 GASDVL
-231 TLTFADLPEG
+231 ILTFSDLAEG
-241 RVSEAYFF
+241 RVSDAYFF

-254 VLGHSAA
+254 VLGHSVA
-261 QNYQVGDRGIALVTE
+261 QNFRRGDKGIALITE
-276 PEFLWANGIP
+276 PEFLWTNGIP
-286 ETIQGVLKYSL
+286 ETIEGVLKYSL
-297 EGAVR
+297 EGVVR
-302 GDVVTVTTHSTLD
+302 SEVVTIATHSKRD
-315 IGLRGQSDSSMG
+315 IGQTGRPDKSMG
-327 LITAAIGALLGGLI
+327 LVAAAFGALLGGLI

-348 FPIISLKALS
+348 FPVISLKALS

-384 FSILAGVLIIFKAA
+384 FVGLAGVLILFKAA
-398 GAQIGWG
+398 GTQIGWG

-432 EIGSRLQ
+432 EIGTRVQ

-449 GMSGSF
+449 GLSGSF
-455 FTGVLAVIVATP
+455 FTGVLAVVVATP
-467 CSAPFMASAVGYA
+467 CTAPFMAGAVGYA

-488 LIVFLSLGLGFA
+488 LIVFLSLGSGFA
-500 LPFLLLGYVPG
+500 LPFLLLGYIPG

-561 LLAGFAIWLHRRGS
+561 LLAGFAIWLRRRGS
-575 AALKGLSLMTAIAA
+575 AIFKGLALITALGA
-589 LVLPLTLSTGVARDA
+589 LVLPLTLSTGAVGGA
-604 AGVKTASLE
+604 AGVTTASLKAE
-613 TEIWSPERVAELRAE
+613 AWSPERVAELRAE

-666 AFLIADWTSRDAKI
+666 AFLIADWTNRDAKI

-695 LAYPKSH
+695 LAYPNSH

-708 VLPQNLSFGV
+708 VLPQNLSFSV
-718 LEDMFEE
+718 LEDVLEE

>member
-1 MIVEFAIQLR
+1 MIVEFASQLR
-11 EHGLVF
+11 EHGFVF
-17 NDVIKEAAIAR
+17 NDATKEAAITR
-28 FRSIIMIRFLLTTL
+28 FCPIIMIRFLLSAL
-42 LFLSLA
+42 LFLSLT

-63 VTASIVSSLDKVA
+63 VTASIISSLDRAA

-105 PVQLTWRVPQGVD
+105 PVQLTWLLPQGVD
-118 IGPIAWPVP
+118 AGPIAWPVP

-145 FPVELKI
+145 FPVELTI
-152 PETVQTG
+152 PETMQTG

-174 DICIPEEGQLT
+174 DICIPEEGQLS
-185 LDLEIGEPVGDS
+185 LDLDIGEPVADALWG
-197 SWAPQIEAAV
+197 PQIEMAV
-207 LASPRRS
+207 LESPRRG
-214 NIMGAANVSR
+214 NIAGAAEVAN
-224 GAASDVL
+224 DIL

-249 PFDQG
+249 PFVQG

-261 QNYQVGDRGIALVTE
+261 QNFRPGDNGIALVTE
-276 PEFLWANGIP
+276 PEFLWTNGIP
-286 ETIQGVLKYSL
+286 DTIEGVLKYNL
-297 EGAVR
+297 DGAVQSE
-302 GDVVTVTTHSTLD
+302 VVTLATHSALD
-315 IGLRGQSDSSMG
+315 IGESGQAGTSMG
-327 LITAAIGALLGGLI
+327 LLAAAFGALLGGLI

-358 LAKSAHGDRLPAQRG
+358 LAKSAHGDRLPARRG

-384 FSILAGVLIIFKAA
+384 FAVLAGVLIIFKAA

-444 LASRG
+444 MASRG
-449 GMSGSF
+449 GLSGSF

-467 CSAPFMASAVGYA
+467 CTAPFMAGAVGYA

-488 LIVFLSLGLGFA
+488 LIVFLALGFGFA
-500 LPFLLLGYVPG
+500 LPFLLLGYIPG

-575 AALKGLSLMTAIAA
+575 TLIKGLALMTALGA
-589 LVLPLTLSTGVARDA
+589 LVLPLTLSTGAVGGA
-604 AGVKTASLE
+604 AGVTTASLKAE
-613 TEIWSPERVAELRAE
+613 AWSPERVAELRAE

-666 AFLIADWTSRDAKI
+666 AFLIADWTNRDAQI

-708 VLPQNLSFGV
+708 VLPQNLSFSV
-718 LEDMFEE
+718 LEDMLEE

>member
-1 MIVEFAIQLR
+1 LIVEFANQLR
-11 EHGLVF
+11 EHGRVF
-17 NDVIKEAAIAR
+17 NAAIKEAAIAR
-28 FRSIIMIRFLLTTL
+28 FCPIIMIRFLLSAL
-42 LFLSLA
+42 LLLSLTIPA
-48 TSALGRQTETLDTGK
+48 FGRQTEALDTGR
-63 VTASIVSSLDKVA
+63 VTASIISSLDRVA
-76 PGGTVWVALRTEL
+76 PGGTVWVALQTEL

-105 PVQLTWRVPQGVD
+105 PVQLTWILPQGVD
-118 IGPIAWPVP
+118 LGPIAWPLP
-127 YPIPT
+127 NPIPT

-145 FPVELKI
+145 FPVELTI

-174 DICIPEEGQLT
+174 DICIPEEGQLKLE
-185 LDLEIGEPVGDS
+185 LDIGEPVGDQL
-197 SWAPQIEAAV
+197 WGPQIEAAV
-207 LASPRRS
+207 LASPRLG
-214 NIMGAANVSR
+214 NIVGAADVSR
-224 GAASDVL
+224 GVENDIL

-241 RVSEAYFF
+241 QVSDAYFF

-261 QNYQVGDRGIALVTE
+261 QNFRRGDTGIALVTE
-276 PEFLWANGIP
+276 PEFLWTNDIP
-286 ETIQGVLKYSL
+286 ETIEGVLKYSL
-297 EGAVR
+297 DGVVR
-302 GDVVTVTTHSTLD
+302 GEVVTVATHSTLD
-315 IGLRGQSDSSMG
+315 IGQRGQSGKSMG
-327 LITAAIGALLGGLI
+327 LFAAAFGALLGGLI

-358 LAKSAHGDRLPAQRG
+358 LAKTAHGDRLPAQRG

-384 FSILAGVLIIFKAA
+384 FTILAGVLIIFKAA

-432 EIGSRLQ
+432 EIGTRLQ
-439 GVGGG
+439 GVGDG

-449 GMSGSF
+449 GLSGSF

-488 LIVFLSLGLGFA
+488 LIVFLSLGFGFA
-500 LPFLLLGYVPG
+500 LPFLLLGYIPG

-517 KPGPWMETFRQVL
+517 KPGPWMEIFRQVL

-541 VWVLILQAG
+541 VWVLILQTG

-561 LLAGFAIWLHRRGS
+561 LLAGFAVWLQRGGS
-575 AALKGLSLMTAIAA
+575 SILKGLALIAA
-589 LVLPLTLSTGVARDA
+589 LGALALPLSLSTASAGGAT
-604 AGVKTASLE
+604 GVKTASLE
-613 TEIWSPERVAELRAE
+613 AEIWSPERVAELRAE

-652 KTERTQALFERTNT
+652 KTDRTQALFERTNT
-666 AFLIADWTSRDAKI
+666 AFLIADWTNRDAQI

-708 VLPQNLSFGV
+708 VLPQNLSFSL
-718 LEDMFEE
+718 LEDMLEE

>member
-1 MIVEFAIQLR
+1 
-11 EHGLVF
+11 
-17 NDVIKEAAIAR
+17 
-28 FRSIIMIRFLLTTL
+28 
-42 LFLSLA
+42 
-48 TSALGRQTETLDTGK
+48 
-63 VTASIVSSLDKVA
+63 
-76 PGGTVWVALRTEL
+76 
-89 DEGWHT
+89 
-95 YWRNPGDSGE
+95 
-105 PVQLTWRVPQGVD
+105 
-118 IGPIAWPVP
+118 
-127 YPIPT
+127 
-132 GPIVNYGFEGAPL
+132 
-145 FPVELKI
+145 
-152 PETVQTG
+152 
-159 ETLSLTLDFYYLVCA
+159 
-174 DICIPEEGQLT
+174 
-185 LDLEIGEPVGDS
+185 
-197 SWAPQIEAAV
+197 
-207 LASPRRS
+207 
-214 NIMGAANVSR
+214 
-224 GAASDVL
+224 
-231 TLTFADLPEG
+231 
-241 RVSEAYFF
+241 
-249 PFDQG
+249 
-254 VLGHSAA
+254 
-261 QNYQVGDRGIALVTE
+261 
-276 PEFLWANGIP
+276 
-286 ETIQGVLKYSL
+286 
-297 EGAVR
+297 
-302 GDVVTVTTHSTLD
+302 
-315 IGLRGQSDSSMG
+315 
-327 LITAAIGALLGGLI
+327 
-341 LNLMPCV
+341 
-348 FPIISLKALS
+348 
-358 LAKSAHGDRLPAQRG
+358 
-373 AWAYTLGVLLT
+373 
-384 FSILAGVLIIFKAA
+384 
-398 GAQIGWG
+398 
-405 FQLQSPKVVGVLALL
+405 
-420 LFVIGLNLLGLF
+420 
-432 EIGSRLQ
+432 LQ

>member
-1 MIVEFAIQLR
+1 MVVVFANELR
-11 EHGLVF
+11 DHRRVL
-17 NDVIKEAAIAR
+17 NDAIMEAAISR
-28 FRSIIMIRFLLTTL
+28 LYLIIMTRFLLFL
-42 LFLSLA
+42 LLLLSLT
-48 TSALGRQTETLDTGK
+48 TSAFGRQTETLDTGK
-63 VTASIVSSLDKVA
+63 VSASLVSSLDRVA

-105 PVQLTWRVPQGVD
+105 PVQLTWRLPQGFEA
-118 IGPIAWPVP
+118 GPIAWPLP

-145 FPVELKI
+145 FPVEITVPDTVLAG
-152 PETVQTG
+152 ETV
-159 ETLSLTLDFYYLVCA
+159 SLTLDFYYLVCA

-185 LDLEIGEPVGDS
+185 LDLDVGEPIGDKG
-197 SWAPQIEAAV
+197 WAPHIEAAV
-207 LASPRRS
+207 LASPRPD
-214 NIMGAANVSR
+214 NILGAAKVSP
-224 GAASDVL
+224 DVATGGL
-231 TLTFADLPEG
+231 TLTFTDLPKG
-241 RVSEAYFF
+241 QISEAYFF

-254 VLGHSAA
+254 VLGHSTP
-261 QNYQVGDRGIALVTE
+261 QDFRRGDKGIALTTD
-276 PEFLWANGIP
+276 PEFLWGNGIAD
-286 ETIQGVLKYSL
+286 TIEGVLKYKL
-297 EGAVR
+297 DGTVQ
-302 GDVVTVTTHSTLD
+302 GDVVSVTTHSTLD
-315 IGLRGQSDSSMG
+315 IGQTGQADGSMG
-327 LITAAIGALLGGLI
+327 LIAAAFGALLGGLI

-358 LAKSAHGDRLPAQRG
+358 LAKSAHGDRLPAQRA

-384 FSILAGVLIIFKAA
+384 FAVLASVLIIFKAA

-405 FQLQSPKVVGVLALL
+405 FQLQSPKVVGALALL

-432 EIGSRLQ
+432 EFGTRLQ
-439 GVGGG
+439 GVGDG
-444 LASRG
+444 LTSRG
-449 GMSGSF
+449 GLSGSC

-467 CSAPFMASAVGYA
+467 CTAPYMAGAIGYA

-488 LIVFLSLGLGFA
+488 MIVFLSLGFGFA
-500 LPFLLLGYVPG
+500 LPFLLLGYIPG

-541 VWVLILQAG
+541 VWVLILQVG

-561 LLAGFAIWLHRRGS
+561 LLAGFAVWLGRRGS
-575 AALKGLSLMTAIAA
+575 TLLKGLAFMAA
-589 LVLPLTLSTGVARDA
+589 LMALILPLTLSTGTTDIKHANLN
-604 AGVKTASLE
+604 S
-613 TEIWSPERVAELRAE
+613 EIWSPERVAELRAE

-652 KTERTQALFERTNT
+652 KTDRTQALFERTNT
-666 AFLIADWTSRDAKI
+666 AFLIADWTNRDARI

-702 KDVIGL
+702 KDVTAL
-708 VLPQNLSFGV
+708 VLPQTLSFSI
-718 LEDMFEE
+718 LEETLEE

>member
-1 MIVEFAIQLR
+1 MIVEFANQLR
-11 EHGLVF
+11 EHGFVF
-17 NDVIKEAAIAR
+17 NDATKEAAITR
-28 FRSIIMIRFLLTTL
+28 FCPIIMIRFLLSAL
-42 LFLSLA
+42 LFLSLT

-63 VTASIVSSLDKVA
+63 VTASIISSLDRAA

-105 PVQLTWRVPQGVD
+105 PVQLTWLLPQGVD
-118 IGPIAWPVP
+118 AGPIAWPVP

-145 FPVELKI
+145 FPVELTI
-152 PETVQTG
+152 PETMQTG

-174 DICIPEEGQLT
+174 DICIPEEGQLS
-185 LDLEIGEPVGDS
+185 LDLDIGEPVADALWG
-197 SWAPQIEAAV
+197 PQIEMAV
-207 LASPRRS
+207 LESPRRG
-214 NIMGAANVSR
+214 NIAGAAEVAN
-224 GAASDVL
+224 DIL

-249 PFDQG
+249 PFVQG

-261 QNYQVGDRGIALVTE
+261 QNFRPGDNGIALVTE
-276 PEFLWANGIP
+276 PEFLWTNGIP
-286 ETIQGVLKYSL
+286 DTIEGVLKYNL
-297 EGAVR
+297 DGAVQSE
-302 GDVVTVTTHSTLD
+302 VVTLATHSALD
-315 IGLRGQSDSSMG
+315 IGESGQAGTSMG
-327 LITAAIGALLGGLI
+327 LLAAAFGALLGGLI

-358 LAKSAHGDRLPAQRG
+358 LAKSAHGDRLPARRG
-373 AWAYTLGVLLT
+373 TWAYTLGVLLT
-384 FSILAGVLIIFKAA
+384 FAVLAGVLIIFKAA

-444 LASRG
+444 MASRG
-449 GMSGSF
+449 GLSGSF

-467 CSAPFMASAVGYA
+467 CTAPFMAGAVGYA

-488 LIVFLSLGLGFA
+488 LIVFLALGFGFA
-500 LPFLLLGYVPG
+500 LPFLLLGYIPG

-561 LLAGFAIWLHRRGS
+561 LLAGFAIWLRRRGS
-575 AALKGLSLMTAIAA
+575 AILRGLALIMALGA
-589 LVLPLTLSTGVARDA
+589 LVLPLTLSTGAVGGA
-604 AGVKTASLE
+604 AGVTTVSLE
-613 TEIWSPERVAELRAE
+613 AEAWSPERVAELRAE

-652 KTERTQALFERTNT
+652 KTDRTQALFERTNT
-666 AFLIADWTSRDAKI
+666 AFLIADWTNRDAQI

-718 LEDMFEE
+718 LEDMLEE

>member
-1 MIVEFAIQLR
+1 MIVEFTNELR
-11 EHGLVF
+11 EHGRVF
-17 NDVIKEAAIAR
+17 NEATKEAAIAL
-28 FRSIIMIRFLLTTL
+28 FRPIILIRFLLSAL
-42 LFLSLA
+42 LFLSLT

-63 VTASIVSSLDKVA
+63 VTASIISSLDSVA
-76 PGGTVWVALRTEL
+76 PGGAVWVALRTEL
-89 DEGWHT
+89 DDGWHT

-105 PVQLTWRVPQGVD
+105 PVQLTWKLPEGVD
-118 IGPIAWPVP
+118 VGPIAWPVP

-145 FPVELKI
+145 FPVELRV

-159 ETLSLTLDFYYLVCA
+159 ETLSLTLEFYYLVCA

-185 LDLEIGEPVGDS
+185 LDLDIGEPVSDAL
-197 SWAPQIEAAV
+197 WAPQIEAAV
-207 LASPRRS
+207 LASPRRG
-214 NIMGAANVSR
+214 NIMGAAEVSR
-224 GAASDVL
+224 EASSDVL
-231 TLTFADLPEG
+231 TLTFAGLPKG

-249 PFDQG
+249 PVDQG
-254 VLGHSAA
+254 VLGHSTA
-261 QNYQVGDRGIALVTE
+261 QNFRLGENGIALVTV
-276 PEFLWANGIP
+276 PEFLWENGIP
-286 ETIQGVLKYSL
+286 ETIEGVLKYSL
-297 EGAVR
+297 DGRVGSE
-302 GDVVTVTTHSTLD
+302 VVTVATHSALD
-315 IGLRGQSDSSMG
+315 IAQSGQSDASMG
-327 LITAAIGALLGGLI
+327 LFAAAFGALLGGLI

-358 LAKSAHGDRLPAQRG
+358 LAKTAHDDRLPARRG

-384 FSILAGVLIIFKAA
+384 FAGLASVLILFKAA

-444 LASRG
+444 LAARG

-467 CSAPFMASAVGYA
+467 CTAPFMAGALGYA

-488 LIVFLSLGLGFA
+488 LIVFLALGFGFA
-500 LPFLLLGYVPG
+500 LPFLLLGYIPG

-561 LLAGFAIWLHRRGS
+561 LLAGFAIWMHRRGS
-575 AALKGLSLMTAIAA
+575 SMLKRLALFAALGA
-589 LVLPLTLSTGVARDA
+589 LVLPLSLSTGETGGA
-604 AGVKTASLE
+604 AGVKSASLDA
-613 TEIWSPERVAELRAE
+613 EIWSPERVAELRAE

-666 AFLIADWTSRDAKI
+666 AFLIADWTNRDAQI

-708 VLPQNLSFGV
+708 VLPQNLSFSV
-718 LEDMFEE
+718 LEDMLEE